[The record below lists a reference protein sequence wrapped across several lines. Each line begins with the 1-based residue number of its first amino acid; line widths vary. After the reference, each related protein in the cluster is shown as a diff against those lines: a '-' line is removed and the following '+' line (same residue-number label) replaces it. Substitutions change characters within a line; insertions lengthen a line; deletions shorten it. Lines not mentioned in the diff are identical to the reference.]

1 MAEFGVARHNDIVLG
16 DCEIHGVDIK
26 GKIISSSSDVE
37 ANGRGVARI
46 GDKVEA
52 ECGHVSTIVSG
63 STSEKPNNK
72 PGIARQNSTVGLP
85 NEPYK
90 GRILTGS
97 TDTRVS

>member
-1 MAEFGVARHNDIVLG
+1 MANYGVARQNDIVIG
-16 DCEIHGVDIK
+16 DCEIHGPNIK
-26 GKIISSSSDVE
+26 GKITSSSPNVE

-46 GDKVEA
+46 GDKVKA

-72 PGIARQNSTVGLP
+72 LGIAHQNSNVGSP
-85 NEPYK
+85 DEPYK

>member
-1 MAEFGVARHNDIVLG
+1 MANYGVARQNDIVIG
-16 DCEIHGVDIK
+16 DCEIHGKNIK
-26 GKIISSSSDVE
+26 GRVIGASTNVQV
-37 ANGRGVARI
+37 NGRGVARI

-72 PGIARQNSTVGLP
+72 PGIAHQNSTVGLP

-90 GRILTGS
+90 GRIITGS